1 MSAYHDRLADFPQNR
16 QNDRE
21 VMIKPALSPQSLE
34 LRQRQELFTSRPVTY
49 LVILQFFLVTWGCK
63 PNPPQQPS
71 SHTASP
77 QVQADSPEGTSVITL
92 VPTTSVQLDQPNA
105 ISELTNKQ
113 DPQQDDWPSESISE
127 AASQQLYRLREAM
140 LNSERLRTQS
150 SSIIADTVSG
160 DPLLPSSMPIAF
172 QSDRLVV
179 RRLKKSSQRQLSG
192 RSEFVSSLKTLTRSL
207 GVGPNLE
214 IAFKLFDIEI
224 EPDGFSTQIRYE
236 ASNRAND
243 RATEQTAVWKCR
255 WNYSAGQKSPPQIS
269 RFQLERFE
277 QVEMTT
283 TSGRLFGDCTASALQ
298 ANDSYQQQIL
308 PGITDWLPQIPRE
321 FMSQFGHHGLA
332 IGDVNG
338 DQLDDLYVCDAGGLP
353 NRLYIQQAD
362 GTAIDAS
369 ASSAVNFLED
379 SVGALLIDL
388 DNDGDQDLVV
398 GTDPVLQIAENDGT
412 GHFVLHRSISTDTDS
427 FSLCAADYDSD
438 GDLDIYVCGY
448 DVRRKDPT
456 HRGLP
461 FPLPYHDANNG
472 APNRLLRNDGDF
484 HFTDVTQIAGLDQNN
499 SRFSMA
505 ASWEDVDND
514 GDQDLYVANDFGRN
528 NLYMNEEGQF
538 HDSAKSANVED
549 HASGMSV
556 SWADY
561 DRDGRMDLY
570 VGNMFSSAGS
580 RITHQDR
587 FAAGVSPGTV
597 KQLQRMARGNTLF
610 RNESVDAPH
619 FQDVSQTLGVTMGRW
634 AWGSR
639 FVDTRN
645 TGWPDLIV
653 ANGYLTNDNHDDL

>member
-1 MSAYHDRLADFPQNR
+1 
-16 QNDRE
+16 
-21 VMIKPALSPQSLE
+21 MIKPALSPQSFE
-34 LRQRQELFTSRPVTY
+34 FRLRQGSFTPVPVCYLLVLLF
-49 LVILQFFLVTWGCK
+49 LATWGCSPSPPK
-63 PNPPQQPS
+63 QPTSHPASEVPPASGRENASKESSIITLGSTTAVPLDPPNP
-71 SHTASP
+71 
-77 QVQADSPEGTSVITL
+77 
-92 VPTTSVQLDQPNA
+92 
-105 ISELTNKQ
+105 ISDLKNKQ
-113 DPQQDDWPSESISE
+113 DPKQDNWPSESISE

-150 SSIIADTVSG
+150 SSIIADTVTG
-160 DPLLPSSMPIAF
+160 EPLLPLNLPIAF
-172 QSDRLVV
+172 QTDRVVV
-179 RRLKKSSQRQLSG
+179 RRLKKSSPPQLSD
-192 RSEFVSSLKTLTRSL
+192 RSEIVDSLKALSRSL
-207 GVGPNLE
+207 GVGPHLE

-224 EPDGFSTQIRYE
+224 EADGFSTLIRYE
-236 ASNRAND
+236 ASNRTTAQ
-243 RATEQTAVWKCR
+243 ATEQTAVWKCR
-255 WNYSAGQKSPPQIS
+255 WNLPAGQISPPQIT
-269 RFQLERFE
+269 RFHVESFE
-277 QVEMTT
+277 QVELVMPT
-283 TSGRLFGDCTASALQ
+283 GRLFGDCTASALQ

-308 PGITDWLPQIPRE
+308 PSITDWLPQIPRE

-528 NLYMNEEGQF
+528 NLYMNDEGQF

-610 RNESVDAPH
+610 RNESDNAPH